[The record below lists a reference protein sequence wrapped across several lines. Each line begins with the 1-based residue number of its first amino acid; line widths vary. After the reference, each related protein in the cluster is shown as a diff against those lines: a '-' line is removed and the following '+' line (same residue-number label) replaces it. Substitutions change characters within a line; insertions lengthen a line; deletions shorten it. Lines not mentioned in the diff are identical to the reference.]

1 VSRTPLS
8 AALGALLVASCLG
21 PVLEPPGPSYH
32 NPLDFLDGGL
42 PLLKDGGLGDGG
54 LPTGATVS
62 AGSVDGQIFD
72 LTSAIYQV
80 EGGGDAGP
88 SFTVLYLSDAPD
100 FCAQLLD
107 GGLAAPWNELS
118 FLLAGDVPATYPIAS
133 ILPPS
138 GATAAFNWQGGDGGG
153 FGFETG
159 QTGEV
164 DLVAVDPQN
173 IQPTSGTYSADFSD
187 AGSLIGRFKATP
199 CSATPPAPGE

>member
-1 VSRTPLS
+1 M
-8 AALGALLVASCLG
+8 
-21 PVLEPPGPSYH
+21 
-32 NPLDFLDGGL
+32 
-42 PLLKDGGLGDGG
+42 
-54 LPTGATVS
+54 S

-107 GGLAAPWNELS
+107 GGL
-118 FLLAGDVPATYPIAS
+118 
-133 ILPPS
+133 